1 MIIVCQQCK
10 TQFHLDDNTVRQK
23 QFLARCSRCGYV
35 FQAYKQNSAAKIP
48 FLDLKLAKST
58 DCPKIIAVSNQKGG
72 VAKTSSCLNIGA
84 SLAMDGKRVLL
95 VDFDIQAN
103 LSISLGLRDKVSFYD
118 TLKRGAKLTDLILK
132 TRYSNLWLIPSSKAM
147 ILLNKKYFNA
157 DNFEFILKDR
167 LIQVQD
173 QYDYILIDTPPSIDL
188 FTINALTAAH
198 TVVIPCQCDYLS
210 THGVDQILKM
220 IDMIKL
226 KTNPRIE
233 AKVLVTMFDDSSAS
247 SKVIRQK
254 ITDMYKERAFK
265 TIIDND
271 AKMKEAQILSMP
283 VMHYDK
289 RSRAGVQYLAL
300 SRELLEEVEARWAN
314 VAL

>member
-1 MIIVCQQCK
+1 MIIICQQCK
-10 TQFHLDDNTVRQK
+10 TQFHLGNQAVKQQ

-35 FQAYKQNSAAKIP
+35 FLAYKHDPAETIP
-48 FLDLKLAKST
+48 FIDLQLAKST
-58 DCPKIIAVSNQKGG
+58 ECPKIIAVSNQKGG

-84 SLAMDGKRVLL
+84 ALALAKKRVLL

-103 LSISLGLRDKVSFYD
+103 LSISLGFRDKGSFYD
-118 TLKRGAKLTDLILK
+118 ALQAGKRLPELIAKTS
-132 TRYSNLWLIPSSKAM
+132 YPGLWLIPSNKGM

-157 DNFEFILKDR
+157 KNFEFILKDR
-167 LIQVQD
+167 LIHVQD
-173 QYDYILIDTPPSIDL
+173 QFDYVLIDTPPSIDL

-210 THGVDQILKM
+210 THGVDQILRM
-220 IDMIKL
+220 IEMVKL
-226 KTNPRIE
+226 KTNPHIE
-233 AKVLVTMFDDSSAS
+233 AKVLVTMFDDASAS
-247 SKVIRQK
+247 SKLIRQK
-254 ITDMYKERAFK
+254 IGEIYKDRAFK

-289 RSRAGVQYLAL
+289 KSRAGIQYVQL
-300 SRELLEEVEARWAN
+300 SQELLEDLAA
-314 VAL
+314 